1 MFYLEILEHVERK
14 LFCNGKPISSII
26 ALQNE
31 DFRLAGEIMVMSIL
45 QNGPAPML
53 LNQTV
58 FHFMTNQNLSIEDLP
73 ESAHK
78 TVARQVRIIRN

>member
-1 MFYLEILEHVERK
+1 MLEYVETK

-45 QNGPAPML
+45 QNGPVPVL
-53 LNQTV
+53 LHPAV
-58 FHFMTNQNLSIEDLP
+58 FSFISNQNLLIDNLP

-78 TVARQVRIIRN
+78 TVAHQVLIIKTDTH